1 MEENNLVKIETE
13 VKKNNNPL
21 ANMLSGLISGNML
34 LPMMLF
40 FLLNKEGFQKFN
52 SEDIYNTAAIMKT
65 AQPYFKDQ
73 HRQMLGKAENVLD
86 ILHAVNRL
94 QNGEYA
100 SANRYTKSYHNVPDK
115 PIKMM
120 EAVRPYMKGK
130 SRESIDKVLTL
141 NERVNRLKNRSP
153 GNVNIMEDI
162 ENMAGILEI
171 ISADKGYEV
180 RDVLNKV
187 HKMMA
192 VLGK

>member
-13 VKKNNNPL
+13 AKKNNNPL
-21 ANMLSGLISGNML
+21 SNILSSLVSGNML

-40 FLLNKEGFQKFN
+40 FLFNKGETQKFN
-52 SEDIYNTAAIMKT
+52 SEDIYNTAAMIKT

-73 HRQMLGKAENVLD
+73 HREMLAKTENVLD

-94 QNGEYA
+94 QKGEYA
-100 SANRYTKSYHNVPDK
+100 STNRFGNSYYNVPNK

-130 SRESIDKVLTL
+130 SKESIDKVLTL
-141 NERVNRLKNRSP
+141 NDRVNRLKNRNP
-153 GNVNIMEDI
+153 GDVNIMEDFD
-162 ENMAGILEI
+162 NMVGILEI

-180 RDVLNKV
+180 RNVLDKV

-192 VLGK
+192 ILRK